1 MVVDVDLS
9 ALRRP
14 LPVHKSAPEG
24 SPETPKNQIHK
35 FMHTNGE
42 AAVAPPWGEFNPPPT
57 EGVATACGIHC
68 HIAKKLSALISHKG
82 SIRKAKLLMMGQA
95 LDPLS
100 FSLPRRGGMTGN
112 RSQKAQLPYLEASR
126 VDF

>member
-24 SPETPKNQIHK
+24 SPETLKNQIHK

-57 EGVATACGIHC
+57 EGGAKRAKSIAT
-68 HIAKKLSALISHKG
+68 
-82 SIRKAKLLMMGQA
+82 
-95 LDPLS
+95 
-100 FSLPRRGGMTGN
+100 SLKN
-112 RSQKAQLPYLEASR
+112 
-126 VDF
+126 